1 MSNNYM
7 ANQAQYEAD
16 METVPGDFD
25 ADDMIVMDGVT
36 VDQTDN
42 EGTIDNHYMMA
53 EPGCETTH
61 PEIEMISGG
70 QEVNHH
76 VDEIDDETT
85 SQFQQ
90 RVNG

>member
-1 MSNNYM
+1 
-7 ANQAQYEAD
+7 
-16 METVPGDFD
+16 
-25 ADDMIVMDGVT
+25 
-36 VDQTDN
+36 
-42 EGTIDNHYMMA
+42 MMA

-85 SQFQQ
+85 SQF
-90 RVNG
+90 